1 MNLAGMLKAIWSAL
15 RESGAE
21 AAAVGSSPANP
32 EAGPAPAVG
41 SVYDLRPGRCYSVLR
56 DFSDHYGNRFETGE
70 RLTFRG
76 RSFLPYHGGHTL
88 QFEERGI
95 WLQEE
100 DDADILGRFGEF
112 LALAEP

>member
-1 MNLAGMLKAIWSAL
+1 MNLAGVLKAIWSAL
-15 RESGAE
+15 RASGAE
-21 AAAVGSSPANP
+21 APAAGSPPALP
-32 EAGPAPAVG
+32 DAGPAPAVS
-41 SVYDLRPGRCYSVLR
+41 SVYDLQPGRRYRVLR

-100 DDADILGRFGEF
+100 DNADILGRFGEF